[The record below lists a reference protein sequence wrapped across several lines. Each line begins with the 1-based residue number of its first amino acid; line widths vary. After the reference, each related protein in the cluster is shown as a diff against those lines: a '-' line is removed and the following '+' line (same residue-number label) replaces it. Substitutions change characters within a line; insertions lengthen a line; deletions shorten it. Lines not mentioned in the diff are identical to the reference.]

1 MPAEEEPTGHVDQP
15 SRNSQVWASSW
26 TRGGAGRGEPKWAQG
41 QTQRAQRQRKEEM
54 ECTSK
59 LTWSQLALMSCG
71 VRSERA
77 GWHVGEEHISL
88 QEGWGEPSPVGEA
101 CPVSP

>member
-1 MPAEEEPTGHVDQP
+1 
-15 SRNSQVWASSW
+15 
-26 TRGGAGRGEPKWAQG
+26 
-41 QTQRAQRQRKEEM
+41 M